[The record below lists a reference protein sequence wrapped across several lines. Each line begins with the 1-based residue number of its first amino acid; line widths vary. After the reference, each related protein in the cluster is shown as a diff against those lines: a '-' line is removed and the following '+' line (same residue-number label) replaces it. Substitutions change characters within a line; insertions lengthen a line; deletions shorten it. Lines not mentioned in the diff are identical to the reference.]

1 MEWARA
7 AQRGRLLNLIQQSGI
22 FYMETD
28 QYLLSGTM
36 SFAVGAVGAL
46 IPNKKIR
53 AASYFFTFCGSVGF
67 LAPGLSLLIAAP
79 VSYASLPVSS
89 IFALSLRGG
98 ALAGFFVI
106 AISLSTM

>member
-1 MEWARA
+1 
-7 AQRGRLLNLIQQSGI
+7 
-22 FYMETD
+22 METD

-53 AASYFFTFCGSVGF
+53 AASYLFIFCGSVDF
-67 LAPGLSLLIAAP
+67 LAMGLSLLIAAP
-79 VSYASLPVSS
+79 VSYSSLPVSS

-106 AISLSTM
+106 AISPITMKEAMRSRMEL